1 MQCLKDARPHGTPH
15 GAASCLSLY
24 TIRAME
30 EEGKAAGDKGP
41 PSPRSEG
48 KSENESESSAISPH
62 YDASKDVVTR

>member
-1 MQCLKDARPHGTPH
+1 
-15 GAASCLSLY
+15 
-24 TIRAME
+24 ME